1 MKLKNA
7 TQLAVIGVILQL
19 LPAIMYFMTNLD
31 LLSYM
36 NSETGQVNW
45 YMKYLGILNIIGIA
59 LLLPF
64 FITLFKSQK

>member
-19 LPAIMYFMTNLD
+19 VPSIMYFMAD
-31 LLSYM
+31 LYLLPY
-36 NSETGQVNW
+36 W
-45 YMKYLGILNIIGIA
+45 HILGILDIIGIA